1 MPSREPQQKA
11 KPKSR
16 SLLDAS
22 DAGPPTL
29 HRRAGGNAEL
39 AGLKES
45 LRRAGVFAPC
55 SGYYPRKLA
64 EVLALWGFAVAALL
78 ALRHSAWVLLVG
90 PLLALTTGQTVLLAH
105 EVVHGAAFAR
115 GSRSSFLRR
124 FVPHFLIGG
133 LAGGSSSWWKQSH
146 NTHHVLSNDPALDPD
161 IDYPFLA
168 FELAQAREKPPIF
181 QPILRYQHLLIWFML
196 PAVAIT
202 MRVYSIAFLLRR
214 LTRRGVPR
222 SSHALELL
230 MLALHWVAYA
240 WLICRLP
247 LALGFGVVLAHQ
259 AGFAVYLGL
268 ITASNHWGMPMPNAQ
283 VLSFVE
289 HQVITSRNISGGKLV
304 RFLYG
309 GLDAQIEH
317 HLFMGIARPRLYE
330 ARPLVR
336 AFCLQRGI
344 TYAEESPFE
353 ALRQVYQRLRSVALE
368 LRAADLVP
376 SQGVRLSGS

>member
-1 MPSREPQQKA
+1 MPSREVLQTA
-11 KPKSR
+11 KSKSR

-22 DAGPPTL
+22 DAGPPAL
-29 HRRAGGNAEL
+29 HRRAGGNADL

-45 LRRAGVFAPC
+45 LRRAGLFAPC

-64 EVLALWGFAVAALL
+64 EVLALWGFSVAALL
-78 ALRHSAWVLLVG
+78 CLRHSPWALLVG
-90 PLLALTTGQTVLLAH
+90 PALALTTGQTVLLAH

-115 GSRSSFLRR
+115 KGRGALRR
-124 FVPHFLIGG
+124 LLPHFLIGG
-133 LAGGSSSWWKQSH
+133 LAGGSASWWKQSH

-181 QPILRYQHLLIWFML
+181 QPVLRYQHVLVWFML
-196 PAVAIT
+196 PAVAVT
-202 MRVYSIAFLLRR
+202 MRVYSVVYLLRR
-214 LTRRGVPR
+214 FARPRAPRGAY
-222 SSHALELL
+222 ALELL
-230 MLALHWVAYA
+230 MLSVHWVAYA
-240 WLICRLP
+240 WLVSRLP
-247 LALGFGVVLAHQ
+247 LAVGLGVVVAHQ

-283 VLSFVE
+283 VLSYVE
-289 HQVITSRNISGGKLV
+289 HQVVTSRNIRGGRLV

-317 HLFMGIARPRLYE
+317 HLFTGLARPRLHE

-344 TYAEESPFE
+344 AYAEESPFA
-353 ALRQVYQRLRSVALE
+353 ALRQVYQRLRSVSLE
-368 LRAADLVP
+368 LRAADLVS
-376 SQGVRLSGS
+376 SQGVGVSGS